1 MGLEVVK
8 DNTEEAVDA
17 IGSAIAAALEEV
29 GLAAEGYAKA
39 ICPVDTG
46 RLRNSIAHVARPDE
60 KAVYIGTNVF
70 WSSADLTGNQTI
82 PFLGFEVRRFWSSA
96 DLTGN
101 QTAGGPWR
109 FALL

>member
-46 RLRNSIAHVARPDE
+46 RLRNSITHVARPDE

-70 WSSADLTGNQTI
+70 WSSADLTGNQTAQQAG
-82 PFLGFEVRRFWSSA
+82 LYQGGFGAV
-96 DLTGN
+96 
-101 QTAGGPWR
+101 PI
-109 FALL
+109 

>member
-39 ICPVDTG
+39 
-46 RLRNSIAHVARPDE
+46 
-60 KAVYIGTNVF
+60 AVLAQCRSD
-70 WSSADLTGNQTI
+70 W
-82 PFLGFEVRRFWSSA
+82 
-96 DLTGN
+96 
-101 QTAGGPWR
+101 
-109 FALL
+109 